1 MLIQSIEDVA
11 SMAMKEKVYLERLE
25 NIRSQLEQINLQ
37 SLEISEA
44 DKFDK
49 YCDPDRPVK
58 VTFNDISAAAYRIKG
73 GVYYTPCDVIL
84 TQLSLQ
90 G

>member
-1 MLIQSIEDVA
+1 
-11 SMAMKEKVYLERLE
+11 MAMKEKVYQERLE
-25 NIRSQLEQINLQ
+25 NIRGQLEQIDLH
-37 SLEISEA
+37 SLEISEE

-49 YCDPDRPVK
+49 HCDPDHPVK

-84 TQLSLQ
+84 SHLYLTIIQKVIVQ
-90 G
+90 IN